1 MNTTLIYSVCALIC
15 AALLAYTL
23 TPLVRVL
30 AIKIKAIDVPTDG
43 RRMHHK
49 PIPRI
54 GGLPF
59 FLRFSSRRSA
69 SAGWTASLSP
79 S

>member
-1 MNTTLIYSVCALIC
+1 MNSTLIYSACALIC

-23 TPLVRVL
+23 TPRVRVL

-54 GGLPF
+54 GGLAI
-59 FLRFSSRRSA
+59 FLAFLI
-69 SAGWTASLSP
+69 T
-79 S
+79 